1 MQDCF
6 FPEDELEEQREL
18 INDQKFR
25 LRGIIKAIQGL
36 RDYIDGGLTDW
47 MYNLGRVPVL
57 LLYLCNF
64 VYTFVV

>member
-6 FPEDELEEQREL
+6 FPEDDLEEQREL

-36 RDYIDGGLTDW
+36 RDYIDGGLTE
-47 MYNLGRVPVL
+47 
-57 LLYLCNF
+57 
-64 VYTFVV
+64 